1 MHEFATDLLDGL
13 PSRISDVLHLW
24 SERLPDHPALAESSG
39 VWTGSELVRAVA
51 VAREW
56 LVSSGV
62 RAGDRVMIVC
72 DNCRGAVA
80 VLFAAAQLDAW
91 GVPVNA
97 RLSAR
102 EIDEIRDH
110 CQPRRVIFT
119 TAVSPQ
125 AAKHAE
131 RHEAQIQA
139 PEPLEGL
146 IMGPL
151 NEAALPEPVFRS
163 GEEQVAVLIYT
174 SGTTGKPKGVMLT
187 HRNVLFV
194 AATAA
199 KVRSLTPKDRLYGV
213 MPLSHVVGLSPVLT
227 GALFAGAGLFL
238 VPRFEPL
245 TAAADIAKQRLT
257 VVLGAPAMYLLLVE
271 YATRRKINRFEFPSL
286 RIISSSGAPLTSELK
301 MKVEA
306 VFGMALCNGYGVT
319 ETSPN
324 ISMVLP
330 ESTRTDTSVG
340 PIFPGV
346 EAKLVSDD
354 GLQVAAGEI
363 GILLVRGPNVMKGYY
378 RAPEETAE
386 VLSPDG
392 WFNTRDLARLEN
404 GNLFIVGRAKDLIV
418 RFGFNVYTA
427 EIEAVLES
435 HPNVKRSAV
444 IGRSNKET
452 GEEEVIAFVQPEEG
466 VALSVAEL
474 AQYASEQFAFYKRPS
489 EIHIVPDMP
498 LTSTGKVR
506 KQELINPPP
515 AAA

>member
-1 MHEFATDLLDGL
+1 MHELATDILGGL
-13 PSRISDVLHLW
+13 PSRISDVLRLW
-24 SERLPDHPALAESSG
+24 SERLPDHPAIIESSG
-39 VWTGSELVRAVA
+39 VWTGAQLVRAVE

-56 LVSSGV
+56 LARSGV

-110 CQPRRVIFT
+110 CQPRRAIFT
-119 TAVSPQ
+119 TAVSPE

-131 RHEAQIQA
+131 RHAAQIQA
-139 PEPLEGL
+139 PQPLEGL
-146 IMGPL
+146 VMGPL
-151 NEAALPEPVFRS
+151 NEAALPEPIFKS

-187 HRNVLFV
+187 HRNILFV
-194 AATAA
+194 AAISGRI
-199 KVRSLTPKDRLYGV
+199 RSLTPQDRLYGV
-213 MPLSHVVGLSPVLT
+213 MPLSHVVGLCAVLM
-227 GALFAGAGLFL
+227 GALFAGASLFL
-238 VPRFEPL
+238 VPRLEPL
-245 TAAADIAKQRLT
+245 MAAADIKKQGLT
-257 VVLGAPAMYLLLVE
+257 VVLGAPAMYALLVD
-271 YATRRKINRFEFPSL
+271 YAARRKINRFDFPSL

-301 MKVEA
+301 TKVEA
-306 VFGMALCNGYGVT
+306 VFGMPLCNGYGVT
-319 ETSPN
+319 ECSPT

-330 ESTRTDTSVG
+330 EFTRRDTSVG

-346 EAKLVSDD
+346 EARLVGRD
-354 GLQVAAGEI
+354 GVEAAPGEV
-363 GILLVRGPNVMKGYY
+363 GILLARGPNVMKGYY

-386 VLSPDG
+386 VLSPEG

-418 RFGFNVYTA
+418 RFGFNVYPA
-427 EIEAVLES
+427 EVEAVMES
-435 HPNVKRSAV
+435 HAGVKRAAV
-444 IGRSNKET
+444 IGRNDKET
-452 GEEEVIAFVQPEEG
+452 GEEQVIAFVQLEEG
-466 VALSVAEL
+466 LALSVAEL
-474 AQYASEQFAFYKRPS
+474 AQYASEQLAFYKRPS
-489 EIHIVPDMP
+489 EIHVVPDMP

-506 KQELINPPP
+506 KQELIKPPP
-515 AAA
+515 AAI